1 MINHAPAQQAP
12 WLRWAVERPTAIAL
26 KVAQHTYT
34 WQAVAEKVAAIAAA
48 LQLQGIAD
56 DDVVTLVGKNHPDA
70 VWLFL
75 ARLHVG
81 ALSALLPPQ
90 PIAMLQRKLET
101 IYRPEQTMW
110 LFCADPSEAAALQ
123 TQLPDCRMVG
133 RIVDCQPA
141 TGVVKPANYHPE
153 QLSSLIFTSG
163 STGDA
168 KAVAHTSRQHFASA
182 QGLLSQFHFTVSD
195 TWLLSLPVY
204 HVSGLS
210 IIYRWLQ
217 AGACLRIGRIED
229 GEMTDVTHA
238 SLVPTQLQRLLDQ
251 SIPHV
256 LTHVLLGG
264 SYIPPELA
272 RRAAALGIET
282 WLGYGMT
289 EAASTVT
296 AKRVDGRE
304 SCGSVLPLRQVKIDH
319 DRIYISG
326 DTLAGGYYRQGTL
339 TPLCDDSGWFDSKDM
354 GYWHEQEL
362 HITGRV
368 DNLFISGGENIHCE
382 EIEAVLVRHP
392 QVDIA
397 VVVPVADATYGARPV
412 AVIGCEPGWQSMS
425 ADLREWLEGRLETFK
440 WPDGY
445 YQLPEH
451 FYTKGH
457 TQGIKIS
464 RAAVKTW
471 LSAEIKGCRDPD
483 KQL

>member
-1 MINHAPAQQAP
+1 MTHPDSDRNAP
-12 WLRWAVERPTAIAL
+12 WLHWAEQRPTAIAL
-26 KVAQHTYT
+26 KVAQQSYT
-34 WQAVAEKVAAIAAA
+34 WQAVAGKVAAIAAA
-48 LQLQGIAD
+48 LQQQGVGD
-56 DDVVTLVGKNHPDA
+56 RDVVTLIGKNHPDA

-75 ARLHVG
+75 ARLSAG
-81 ALSALLPPQ
+81 ALTAFLPPQ

-101 IYRPEQTMW
+101 IYRPHQTMW
-110 LFCADPSEAAALQ
+110 LFCADPSDVTALQ
-123 TQLPDCRMVG
+123 AQLPDCRMV
-133 RIVDCQPA
+133 DCQHA
-141 TGVVKPANYHPE
+141 TDAIQPTHYHPE
-153 QLSSLIFTSG
+153 QLSTLIFTSG
-163 STGDA
+163 STGNA
-168 KAVAHTSRQHFASA
+168 KAVAHTSHQHFASA
-182 QGLLSQFHFTVSD
+182 QGLLSQFHFTASD

-217 AGACLRIGRIED
+217 AGACLRIGHTEASD
-229 GEMTDVTHA
+229 MADVTHA

-251 SIPHV
+251 QIPHT

-264 SYIPPELA
+264 SYIPAELA

-296 AKRVDGRE
+296 AKRVGGLE
-304 SCGSVLPLRQVKIDH
+304 SCGRLLPFRQVKIADE
-319 DRIYISG
+319 RIYISG
-326 DTLAGGYYRQGTL
+326 DTLACGYYRQGEL

-362 HITGRV
+362 HVTGRA

-392 QVDIA
+392 QIDIA
-397 VVVPVADATYGARPV
+397 VVVPVADATYGARPI
-412 AVIGCEPGWQSMS
+412 AVIGCEPDWQSMS
-425 ADLREWLEGRLETFK
+425 ADISMWLEGRLEKFK

-445 YQLPEH
+445 YRLPAH
-451 FYTKGH
+451 CRP
-457 TQGIKIS
+457 QGIKIS

-471 LSAEIKGCRDPD
+471 LNAAIKQCRDPD
-483 KQL
+483 K

>member
-1 MINHAPAQQAP
+1 MINDAPDPNAP
-12 WLRWAVERPTAIAL
+12 WLRWAIERPTAIAL
-26 KVAQHTYT
+26 KVAQQTYT

-48 LQLQGIAD
+48 LQQQGVAAD
-56 DDVVTLVGKNHPDA
+56 DIVTLVGKNHPDA
-70 VWLFL
+70 VWVFL
-75 ARLHVG
+75 ARLHAG

-101 IYRPEQTMW
+101 IYRPNQTMW

-123 TQLPDCRMVG
+123 TQLPDCRMV
-133 RIVDCQPA
+133 DCQLA
-141 TGVVKPANYHPE
+141 TSAVTPANYHPE

-163 STGDA
+163 STGEP

-182 QGLLSQFHFTVSD
+182 QGLLSQFHFTASD

-217 AGACLRIGRIED
+217 AGACLRIGRID
-229 GEMTDVTHA
+229 DCDMTDVTHA

-251 SIPHV
+251 PIPHA

-264 SYIPPELA
+264 SHIPPELA

-319 DRIYISG
+319 ERIYISG
-326 DTLAGGYYRQGTL
+326 DTLACGYYRQGTL

-354 GYWHEQEL
+354 GYWHGQEL
-362 HITGRV
+362 HVTGRV

-392 QVDIA
+392 QIDIA
-397 VVVPVADATYGARPV
+397 VVVPVTDATYGARPV

-425 ADLREWLEGRLETFK
+425 ADIRAWLEGRLEKFK

-445 YQLPEH
+445 YRLPEH
-451 FYTKGH
+451 FYTEGR

-471 LSAEIKGCRDPD
+471 LNAEIKMCRDPD